1 MTKAGCGNKRCDDP
15 SNLTSLIK
23 NQKDETRSREK
34 EQYNRLQLLDYAMK
48 LAYASSDKAKRTG
61 RVTVGRVTAEDVVTH
76 AKRLWKFIETG
87 E

>member
-1 MTKAGCGNKRCDDP
+1 MTKAGCGNKRCDNA
-15 SNLTSLIK
+15 SNLTPLIK
-23 NQKDETRSREK
+23 NQKDEARIREK

-48 LAYASSDKAKRTG
+48 LAHASADKAKRTG
-61 RVTVGRVTAEDVVTH
+61 RVTVGRVTADDVVAH